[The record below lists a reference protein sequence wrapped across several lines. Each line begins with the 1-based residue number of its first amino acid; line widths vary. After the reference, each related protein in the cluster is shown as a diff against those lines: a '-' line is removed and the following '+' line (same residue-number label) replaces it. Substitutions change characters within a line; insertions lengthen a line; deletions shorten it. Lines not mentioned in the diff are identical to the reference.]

1 MPYPAPTHIPM
12 PNRIPLARRAASR
25 IPVTIT
31 AGTRYGNEARLSKL
45 VRPSARPPTAASLR
59 SGVSD
64 PVMRVSS
71 HGMARSHDQN
81 LVRKLDLTTS
91 SSGGTAAPG
100 PGGSVTASR
109 WAENSAVENAV
120 VGVSLVDGSA
130 AADSAVDDSAFDDS
144 AVDDSAVDDSAVDD
158 SAVDDS
164 AVDDSAVDGS
174 VVDEP
179 IAGSSV
185 VSAVA
190 ESSDEPGDELCA
202 ASATGCA
209 DLAAAGSRRR
219 N

>member
-144 AVDDSAVDDSAVDD
+144 AVDDSAVDDSAVD
-158 SAVDDS
+158 
-164 AVDDSAVDGS
+164 GS